1 METRTGVAMMR
12 AQVAADDQYGMDGG
26 HDNEHDEMVR
36 HDGPVPTLTP
46 VHQQESSSLA
56 PDAGRRLA

>member
-1 METRTGVAMMR
+1 MMETQTRVATMG
-12 AQVAADDQYGMDGG
+12 AQVAADDLHGTEGG
-26 HDNEHDEMVR
+26 HDNKHDGMVR

-56 PDAGRRLA
+56 PDAG

>member
-1 METRTGVAMMR
+1 MG
-12 AQVAADDQYGMDGG
+12 AQVAADDLHGTEGG
-26 HDNEHDEMVR
+26 HDNKHDGMVR

-56 PDAGRRLA
+56 PDAG